1 MAVDERGIGGY
12 CENMNSGHR
21 NTPGT
26 TGSLLLIGLLVL
38 PSASSANDY
47 YSWIDSNGTM
57 VMTDD
62 PSRVPPPTSRSQIQ
76 VHRFQ
81 SAPPSPPVAEEPAP
95 ALREEPMRA
104 ARPEAVDPRDLTLP
118 PVILGE
124 PDNHVRAQYVWVP
137 LLSPLFVGGN
147 AVNGF
152 WWHPGPTSPV
162 EAFKQF
168 LAQHYREQR
177 NQWAPGPGV
186 PYPLPYPRSTLGPS
200 GNTVF
205 DQVVRERHALEESI
219 RLRHFPGSPAP
230 GQPASRGGG
239 HHSLKA
245 R

>member
-1 MAVDERGIGGY
+1 
-12 CENMNSGHR
+12 MNGDR
-21 NTPGT
+21 EDTLGM
-26 TGSLLLIGLLVL
+26 TGSLLLIGLLSL
-38 PSASSANDY
+38 PPAASANDY

-62 PSRVPPPTSRSQIQ
+62 PSRVPPPTSRIQIQ

-95 ALREEPMRA
+95 APRGIDANASPEEPPRA
-104 ARPEAVDPRDLTLP
+104 VRPEPVDPRDLTLP
-118 PVILGE
+118 LVILGE
-124 PDNHVRAQYVWVP
+124 PDDHVRAQYVWVP

-177 NQWAPGPGV
+177 NQWVPGPGV
-186 PYPLPYPRSTLGPS
+186 PHPLPYPRSTPGPS

-219 RLRHFPGSPAP
+219 RLRHFPGLPAP
-230 GQPASRGGG
+230 GQPASGSG
-239 HHSLKA
+239 HHSIKA